1 MWYSDSPNL
10 GANQMFELIFNVYR
24 DGKITREAA
33 IEQMV
38 SLVTDQNTVQLT
50 ILMSDLFTGVQARQ

>member
-1 MWYSDSPNL
+1 
-10 GANQMFELIFNVYR
+10 MFELIFNVYR